1 MSVMWLALHCA
12 VIGYYM
18 GSDLVVNQST
28 WYFIRSAANPVR
40 ERERQL
46 RFLLLC
52 DQHPR
57 MGLVLFIATGYALE
71 AGDGLWPAS
80 SPSVPFVLA
89 VCGLWLA
96 NIWTSFLLEAQPL
109 GRRLVDI
116 DVAWR
121 LAVALACVTLGVG
134 SLLGYGPMAEPWM
147 AVKYLLLGMLI
158 GGGVSIRFFV
168 RELRTAWPEFIR
180 QGSTPAFEATV
191 HRTLAGASYVNWVL
205 WALFLTMAWLSVAR
219 PHWGS

>member
-1 MSVMWLALHCA
+1 MWLALHCA

-18 GSDLVVNQST
+18 GSDLVVNQTT

-40 ERERQL
+40 ERARQL

-57 MGLVLFIATGYALE
+57 TGLVLFIATGYALE
-71 AGDGLWPAS
+71 AGDGLWPTH
-80 SPSVPFVLA
+80 SPSVPVVLA
-89 VCGLWLA
+89 LCVVWLL
-96 NIWTSFLLEAQPL
+96 NTWVSFLLENRPL
-109 GRRLVDI
+109 GRRLVAI

-121 LAVALACVTLGVG
+121 LAVALVFVALGVG
-134 SLLGYGPMAEPWM
+134 SLLGYGPIAERWM
-147 AVKYLLLGMLI
+147 AMKYLLLGALI

-168 RELRTAWPEFIR
+168 RELKAAWPEFIR

-191 HRTLAGASYVNWVL
+191 HRTLASASYVNWAL
-205 WALFLTMAWLSVAR
+205 WALFLSMAWLSVTR
-219 PHWGS
+219 PHWAG